1 MSFTEKIKQHWKVI
15 LLCLL
20 TVLWMNR
27 CSVACSRES
36 KIEKLEDQVEQRDSL
51 LVERDSIIREMTFE
65 LDMKNALLDSEKSHN
80 SNFTSIASDNQAVLM
95 RKVRNLTQENT
106 KLKEDNKR
114 HKTLI
119 NDLSKENEILRIQLD
134 STIRKNK

>member
-1 MSFTEKIKQHWKVI
+1 MTFTDKIKQHWKVI

-20 TVLWMNR
+20 VVLWMNR

-51 LVERDSIIREMTFE
+51 LFERDSIIREMTFE

-106 KLKEDNKR
+106 KLKEDNKQ

-119 NDLSKENEILRIQLD
+119 NDLSKENEILRTQLD
-134 STIRKNK
+134 SIIRKK

>member
-1 MSFTEKIKQHWKVI
+1 MNFIEKIKQHWKVI
-15 LLCLL
+15 LLCLFV
-20 TVLWMNR
+20 VLWMNR

-51 LVERDSIIREMTFE
+51 LFERDSIIREMTFE

-106 KLKEDNKR
+106 KLKEDSKR
-114 HKTLI
+114 NKTLI
-119 NDLSKENEILRIQLD
+119 NDLSKENEILRAQLD
-134 STIRKNK
+134 STLRKK

>member
-1 MSFTEKIKQHWKVI
+1 MTFTDKIKQHWKVI

-36 KIEKLEDQVEQRDSL
+36 KIEKLEDQVERCDSL
-51 LVERDSIIREMTFE
+51 LFERDSIIREMTFE

-80 SNFTSIASDNQAVLM
+80 SNFTSIASDNQVVLM

-114 HKTLI
+114 NKTLI
-119 NDLSKENEILRIQLD
+119 NDLSKENEILRAQLD
-134 STIRKNK
+134 SILRKK

>member
-20 TVLWMNR
+20 VVLWMNR

-51 LVERDSIIREMTFE
+51 LFERDSIIREMTFE

-119 NDLSKENEILRIQLD
+119 NDLSKENEILRTQLD
-134 STIRKNK
+134 SILRKK

>member
-1 MSFTEKIKQHWKVI
+1 MTFTDKIKQHWKVI

-20 TVLWMNR
+20 VVLWMNR

-51 LVERDSIIREMTFE
+51 LFERDSIIREMTFK

-106 KLKEDNKR
+106 KLKEDNKQ

-119 NDLSKENEILRIQLD
+119 NDLSKENEILRTQLD
-134 STIRKNK
+134 SIIRKK

>member
-1 MSFTEKIKQHWKVI
+1 MTFTEKIKQHWKVI

-119 NDLSKENEILRIQLD
+119 NDLSKENEILRTQLD
-134 STIRKNK
+134 SIIRKK

>member
-1 MSFTEKIKQHWKVI
+1 MTFTEKIKQHWKVI

-51 LVERDSIIREMTFE
+51 LFERDSIIREMTFE

-119 NDLSKENEILRIQLD
+119 NDLSKENEILRTQLD
-134 STIRKNK
+134 SIIRKK

>member
-119 NDLSKENEILRIQLD
+119 NDLSKENEILRTQLD
-134 STIRKNK
+134 SIIRKK

>member
-1 MSFTEKIKQHWKVI
+1 MSFTDKIKQHWKVI
-15 LLCLL
+15 LLCLFV
-20 TVLWMNR
+20 VLWMNR

-36 KIEKLEDQVEQRDSL
+36 KIEKLEDQVEHRDSL
-51 LVERDSIIREMTFE
+51 LFERDSIIREMTFE

-114 HKTLI
+114 YKTLI
-119 NDLSKENEILRIQLD
+119 NDLSKENEILITQLD
-134 STIRKNK
+134 SILIKNN

>member
-15 LLCLL
+15 LLCLFA
-20 TVLWMNR
+20 VLWMNR

-36 KIEKLEDQVEQRDSL
+36 KIEKLEDQVEHRDSL
-51 LVERDSIIREMTFE
+51 LFERDSIIREMTFE

-114 HKTLI
+114 YKTLI
-119 NDLSKENEILRIQLD
+119 NDLSKENEILITQLD
-134 STIRKNK
+134 SILIKNN

>member
-36 KIEKLEDQVEQRDSL
+36 KIEKLEDQVEQSDSL
-51 LVERDSIIREMTFE
+51 LFERDSIIREMTFE

-119 NDLSKENEILRIQLD
+119 NDLSKENEILRTQLD
-134 STIRKNK
+134 SIIRKK

>member
-20 TVLWMNR
+20 AVLWMNR

-51 LVERDSIIREMTFE
+51 LFERDSIIREMTFE

-80 SNFTSIASDNQAVLM
+80 SNFTSIASDNQAELLKRVH
-95 RKVRNLTQENT
+95 KLTEENT
-106 KLKEDNKR
+106 KIKEDNKR
-114 HKTLI
+114 YKTLI
-119 NDLSKENEILRIQLD
+119 NDLSKENEILITQLD
-134 STIRKNK
+134 SILIKNN